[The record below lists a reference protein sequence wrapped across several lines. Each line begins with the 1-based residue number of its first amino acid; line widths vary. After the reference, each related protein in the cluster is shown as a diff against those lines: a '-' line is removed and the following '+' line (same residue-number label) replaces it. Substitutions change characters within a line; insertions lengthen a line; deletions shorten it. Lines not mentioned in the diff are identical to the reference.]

1 MNNITEKT
9 GIAGKIAGAFIKTKL
24 TPLLVL
30 ASLLLG
36 VIAVVNLP
44 REEEPQ
50 ISVPMFDIFV
60 PFPGASAK
68 EVEDRLITVGER
80 KLWEISGVEYLYSTA
95 EANGAMFIV
104 RFKVGTNMEEAMTR
118 VFTKVSSNRDL
129 LAAGAGEPT
138 VKARSI
144 DDVPILAVTFSS
156 DDGDVRRLRC
166 AARLPLYSR
175 K

>member
-1 MNNITEKT
+1 MNSTNEKT

-30 ASLLLG
+30 AALLLG

-60 PFPGASAK
+60 PFPGAGAK

-80 KLWEISGVEYLYSTA
+80 KLWEISGVEYVYSTA

-118 VFTKVSSNRDL
+118 VFTKVSSNQDI
-129 LAAGAGEPT
+129 LAVGATTPII
-138 VKARSI
+138 KARSI
-144 DDVPILAVTFSS
+144 DDVPILALTFWNE
-156 DDGDVRRLRC
+156 DGDIRSLRKSV
-166 AARLPLYSR
+166 A
-175 K
+175 